1 MGGIRVGMGGMQYV
15 YIDGV
20 GLGVSWAGQGA
31 TCLNEVLDG
40 IGESMGF
47 GWAEEEGGGR
57 EGEEEVGWWRGL
69 IGHAEGIALH
79 T

>member
-1 MGGIRVGMGGMQYV
+1 MGMGGMQYV

-47 GWAEEEGGGR
+47 GWAEEEG
-57 EGEEEVGWWRGL
+57 WWRGL

>member
-1 MGGIRVGMGGMQYV
+1 MDGRERVGMGGMQYV

-47 GWAEEEGGGR
+47 DWAEEEEEGGGR
-57 EGEEEVGWWRGL
+57 EGEEEVG
-69 IGHAEGIALH
+69 
-79 T
+79 

>member
-1 MGGIRVGMGGMQYV
+1 MEMGGMQYV

-47 GWAEEEGGGR
+47 GWAEEE
-57 EGEEEVGWWRGL
+57 EEEVGRARRRWDG
-69 IGHAEGIALH
+69 GGG
-79 T
+79 

>member
-1 MGGIRVGMGGMQYV
+1 MGMVGMQYV

-47 GWAEEEGGGR
+47 RWAEEEEEGGGGGMV
-57 EGEEEVGWWRGL
+57 EGADWTCRGYCTAY
-69 IGHAEGIALH
+69 IRSRKGRG
-79 T
+79 